1 MVYKASEREVT
12 FMTVLSFLS
21 GLPFIHLLP
30 QRDILSQIQ
39 HGQFH
44 KWRHLK
50 RNKKAQNIMF
60 RLHSAGYRPL
70 PNVLV
75 VTTILGKERGYDP
88 GSVDKKTRVRE
99 ESNRSGPLGS
109 WCSFSLSL
117 SFFFFLLGRWGVKP
131 HGLWDLSLLVAESS
145 LNP

>member
-12 FMTVLSFLS
+12 FVTVLSFLP

-30 QRDILSQIQ
+30 QRDMLSQIQ
-39 HGQFH
+39 PGQFH

-50 RNKKAQNIMF
+50 RNKKTPNIMF
-60 RLHSAGYRPL
+60 SLHSAGYRPL

-75 VTTILGKERGYDP
+75 VTTIPKKERGYDP

-99 ESNRSGPLGS
+99 EKQLLRPLDS
-109 WCSFSLSL
+109 WYSFSL
-117 SFFFFLLGRWGVKP
+117 FCFLVGRWGVKP
-131 HGLWDLSLLVAESS
+131 HGLWDLSLTGW
-145 LNP
+145 